1 MPKSTGPLSEQ
12 LGFTSTQAPSNPSGS
27 MTDNTTAAA
36 DKLGANKGTN
46 AIPQDVCT
54 TLTLSSPAHS
64 HHIYC
69 YTSTMLTLYQNPSVI
84 SSAGAI
90 GKQFNP
96 DGAIGQIGQAVG
108 GPFSKDGAIG
118 SQFDASKNGIAG
130 HVERAVDGPSNPA
143 GSSK

>member
-12 LGFTSTQAPSNPSGS
+12 LGFTSTQAPSSQSN
-27 MTDNTTAAA
+27 MTDNTTGAA

-46 AIPQDVCT
+46 AIPQGVRLHHP
-54 TLTLSSPAHS
+54 TLPSYLFFAFHR
-64 HHIYC
+64 IY
-69 YTSTMLTLYQNPSVI
+69 TNATQQNPSII

-96 DGAIGQIGQAVG
+96 DGAIGSIGQAVG

-118 SQFDASKNGIAG
+118 SQFDASKDGIAG

-143 GSSK
+143 GSGKKA

>member
-1 MPKSTGPLSEQ
+1 
-12 LGFTSTQAPSNPSGS
+12 
-27 MTDNTTAAA
+27 MTDNTTSAA

-46 AIPQDVCT
+46 AIPQEVRNTQPLLVQSSDVLLSYLNT
-54 TLTLSSPAHS
+54 TTTTVPNASANVN
-64 HHIYC
+64 
-69 YTSTMLTLYQNPSVI
+69 QNPSVI

-96 DGAIGQIGQAVG
+96 DGAIGSIGQAVG

-118 SQFDASKNGIAG
+118 SQFDASKDGIAG

-143 GSSK
+143 GSGKKA

>member
-1 MPKSTGPLSEQ
+1 MPKSTGPLQDHLTGASQ
-12 LGFTSTQAPSNPSGS
+12 ASSTAG

-46 AIPQDVCT
+46 AIPQDVRLQGSRRNPNSMAFTNT
-54 TLTLSSPAHS
+54 TA
-64 HHIYC
+64 
-69 YTSTMLTLYQNPSVI
+69 QNPSII

-96 DGAIGQIGQAVG
+96 DGAIGSIGQAVG
-108 GPFSKDGAIG
+108 GPFSKDGVIG
-118 SQFDASKNGIAG
+118 SQFDASKDGIAG

-143 GSSK
+143 GSDKKA